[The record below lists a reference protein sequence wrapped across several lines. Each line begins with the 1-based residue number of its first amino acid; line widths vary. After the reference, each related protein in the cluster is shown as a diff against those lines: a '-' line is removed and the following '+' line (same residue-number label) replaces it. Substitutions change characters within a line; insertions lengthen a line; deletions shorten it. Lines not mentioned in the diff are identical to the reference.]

1 MLHEI
6 SPRVYHPEYINKKAV
21 LSAYSLCYKGNSV
34 LLINDKKTDDL
45 RIPTYKDLKKDFPDM
60 YKELH
65 KSSVYLCAVD
75 EEEFFIINSE
85 DFSFQYENNKKS
97 YVFEDSVFIRNF
109 RPSYMA
115 FVVVTGAHVYK
126 WLKSRVYCGYCGTK
140 NKLSKKERAV
150 LCPNCKN
157 TEYPKISPA
166 IIVAVRDKDKLLLVK
181 PIKSTYKF
189 YALVAGFI
197 EVGETAQDAV
207 RRECME
213 EVGIKIKN
221 IRPYKSQPWGF
232 SGSLMLGFTA
242 DLDGS
247 ARLTLQED
255 EIKEAAWFERESVP
269 VPPGDISVG
278 QEMIR
283 CFKEGLI

>member
-1 MLHEI
+1 D
-6 SPRVYHPEYINKKAV
+6 YA
-21 LSAYSLCYKGNSV
+21 LCYRGNAI
-34 LLINDKKTDDL
+34 LFIKDKKSKTL
-45 RIPTYKDLKKDFPDM
+45 RIPSYRELKKDFPDTYNDM
-60 YKELH
+60 YK
-65 KSSVYLCAVD
+65 SSIYLCAVD
-75 EEEFFIINSE
+75 KEEFFILNKEEFPFDYE
-85 DFSFQYENNKKS
+85 DEEKGYSFEESISFRTFS
-97 YVFEDSVFIRNF
+97 
-109 RPSYMA
+109 PSYMA
-115 FVVVTGAHVYK
+115 FVGVTGNHVYK
-126 WLKSRVYCGYCGTK
+126 WLKSRVYCGCCGTK
-140 NKLSKKERAV
+140 NKLSERERAMV
-150 LCPNCKN
+150 CPKCKN

-181 PIKSTYKF
+181 PLNSTYKF

-197 EVGETAQDAV
+197 EIGETAEDAV

-221 IRPYKSQPWGF
+221 ILPYKSQPWGF

-247 ARLTLQED
+247 SELKLQEE
-255 EIKEAAWFERESVP
+255 EIGEAVWFERSEVP

-283 CFKEGLI
+283 SFKEGII